1 MNGARAL
8 RTKTFI
14 DAGRSHGGARIDFET
29 SRRVHTIFMSIFN
42 SVKTQTRKKENNMSF
57 TYSVSPRDE
66 IAWLDGAYR
75 KIYFLGPRGVSCGS
89 LVREAGSTIKE
100 VCATCLDGEGR
111 HFFCGHIKC
120 QCSIEDALRQI
131 DKNNGIPLPPHR
143 STQSIPNEVV
153 AIFQKHAA
161 DIGVLPADTTR
172 DVVEKASNVRG
183 NPYPFFKLS
192 EYAFA

>member
-1 MNGARAL
+1 
-8 RTKTFI
+8 
-14 DAGRSHGGARIDFET
+14 
-29 SRRVHTIFMSIFN
+29 MSI
-42 SVKTQTRKKENNMSF
+42 
-57 TYSVSPRDE
+57 TYSVSARDE

-75 KIYFLGPRGVSCGS
+75 KVYFLAPRGVSCGS

-100 VCATCLDGEGR
+100 VCAFCLGGEGR

-143 STQSIPNEVV
+143 STQPIPLEAVEL
-153 AIFQKHAA
+153 FQKFAA
-161 DIGVLPADTTR
+161 DIGIAHGDTTR
-172 DVVEKASNVRG
+172 VVVGKASNVRG

-192 EYAFA
+192 PFAFA